1 MNMKEYKFAVPSK
14 ENLKEK
20 GFMSEYHIMVNG
32 VNCYTGESEAD
43 YIAKGYTILTESE
56 FDKLIEEYENS
67 ICGEWFEITEEFYN
81 QQLNVLPPMRYY
93 NGGFYISEA
102 YTGSIHG
109 FYQELN
115 GKYYTS
121 LQSTATN
128 RDEIISELKA
138 AIQSNQIEDRTKD
151 ED

>member
-1 MNMKEYKFAVPSK
+1 MSMEEYKFAVPSK

-81 QQLNVLPPMRYY
+81 QQLDVLPPMKYY
-93 NGGFYISEA
+93 DGGFYVSEA
-102 YTGSIHG
+102 YSGNIHG

-115 GKYYTS
+115 GKFYTS
-121 LQSTATN
+121 LQRLSTKREN
-128 RDEIISELKA
+128 IIAELKQ
-138 AIQSNQIEDRTKD
+138 AISDNKVKKE
-151 ED
+151 